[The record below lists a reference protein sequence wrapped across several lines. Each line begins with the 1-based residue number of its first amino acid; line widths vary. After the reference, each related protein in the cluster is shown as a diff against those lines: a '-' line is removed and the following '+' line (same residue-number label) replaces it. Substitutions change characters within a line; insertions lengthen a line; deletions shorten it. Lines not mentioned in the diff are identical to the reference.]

1 MEFPEQAERAERAPY
16 EEPTLEKREEL
27 AQVTEGGA
35 PPAVPAAPVLI
46 SE

>member
-1 MEFPEQAERAERAPY
+1 VELPEKTEEAGKAPY

-35 PPAVPAAPVLI
+35 PPAVPVLI

>member
-1 MEFPEQAERAERAPY
+1 MPRAEPEEPCPKKPY

-27 AQVTEGGA
+27 AQVTEGV
-35 PPAVPAAPVLI
+35 PVPAVPVLV

>member
-1 MEFPEQAERAERAPY
+1 MSRTEREELCPKRPY

-27 AQVTEGGA
+27 AQVTEGLA
-35 PPAVPAAPVLI
+35 APAVPAVPVLI